1 MRLFIRLQDGQP
13 VDHPIYEENMRQAYP
28 GIDLDNLPE
37 TFAEFERIDVPA
49 LQKYEIYEGVTY
61 QWVDGIVKDVHS
73 VRPMT
78 DEEKA
83 ELEELL

>member
-1 MRLFIRLQDGQP
+1 MRLFIQLQDGQP
-13 VDHPIYEENMRQAYP
+13 IDHPIYEENMRQAYP
-28 GIDLDNLPE
+28 DIDLDNLPDN
-37 TFAEFERIDVPA
+37 FIEFQRIPIPTLGVYDV
-49 LQKYEIYEGVTY
+49 YEGVTY

-83 ELEELL
+83 QLEELL